1 MNERKNGNQRRDDRP
16 IERDRKSRR
25 GKAGRK
31 RALGIALFDLIRGR
45 HIMV

>member
-1 MNERKNGNQRRDDRP
+1 MNERKNGNQRKDDRP

-31 RALGIALFDLIRGR
+31 RALRIALFDLVRVR
-45 HIMV
+45 RIMV